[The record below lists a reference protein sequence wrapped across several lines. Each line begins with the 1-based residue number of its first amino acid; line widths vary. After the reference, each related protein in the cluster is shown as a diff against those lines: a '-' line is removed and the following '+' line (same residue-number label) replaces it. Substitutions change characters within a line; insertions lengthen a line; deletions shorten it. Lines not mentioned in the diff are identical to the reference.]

1 MCCYAPC
8 TAPLLLRRYCPLPTR
23 LSLRYLLCPHSAIGL
38 AAVTKAKL
46 NVANTVVLA
55 TAHADKFPAAVEE
68 AIGQA
73 PVPHPLLKAVLTKPT
88 RRTDLPNR

>member
-1 MCCYAPC
+1 M
-8 TAPLLLRRYCPLPTR
+8 
-23 LSLRYLLCPHSAIGL
+23 
-38 AAVTKAKL
+38 TKAKL